1 MGVDNGA
8 VFMMN
13 PNAAPAKT
21 GGNVLVAQLTLP
33 SARHFEATVCAQG
46 HTTQSLT
53 DTKYPGLHMSWD
65 EKDITFTIGRK
76 APISLH
82 DARVVEARK
91 QQGMGEA
98 LKLHAHLSALGGHQL
113 LYPTHMFTYY
123 GAIQHFVWPQVF

>member
-1 MGVDNGA
+1 MGAKELIKLNPDSAFDSWLTIDITDGDKHSRLGTENVAFDQWSAGKPLVVDNGA

-53 DTKYPGLHMSWD
+53 DTNILDCTCPG
-65 EKDITFTIGRK
+65 TRR
-76 APISLH
+76 ISH
-82 DARVVEARK
+82 
-91 QQGMGEA
+91 
-98 LKLHAHLSALGGHQL
+98 S
-113 LYPTHMFTYY
+113 PS
-123 GAIQHFVWPQVF
+123 